1 MMLCSSCGQTVPDHA
16 RFCQRCGA
24 HIQKASTSVTMERST
39 AGGGSRPVGGRLE
52 TSLGEILT
60 GSWPTQHTR
69 EISDDGS
76 RNAPDYAKASWMTY
90 LLPVLIV
97 VGIIW
102 AIVVQLY

>member
-16 RFCQRCGA
+16 KCCQRCGA
-24 HIQKASTSVTMERST
+24 HIQKASTSVNMERST

-69 EISDDGS
+69 EISDDDS
-76 RNAPDYAKASWMTY
+76 RNAPDYAKDSWVAW
-90 LLPVLIV
+90 LLPILIV
-97 VGIIW
+97 VGVVIW
-102 AIVVQLY
+102 ALEQL